1 MATLDLGNLTK
12 PKNPLEDEDPLG
24 ANTGWNGEAL
34 GGLIGGS
41 MTPDAKVADSS
52 APTSGFSNLAS
63 TPRTLSAPT
72 APSAPSFAEGEPV
85 PGGPAG
91 PNEIPVPGP
100 VEPPTGPVEPPKKS
114 TPTPV
119 YDPASYTP
127 VLDTVQENET
137 VQGQLRNI
145 LDEDSKLMQ
154 TARTRGLQTG
164 AARGLLNSSMAA
176 QAGEQAVID
185 TAMPIAGAD
194 AAAYRQAAGKNV
206 AAQNE
211 AGLFGAGAQQQLTLQ
226 RLKGDQAEQL
236 AGIEANYKQMLQ
248 ASQSAA
254 SLFNTVMTNIGA
266 ILDDPNT
273 TQEQKQNA
281 VNSQIAML
289 QAAMAAMGAISNIDL
304 SNLLDFSQLSDV
316 TPDEPGEPGYT
327 PPPPPPPPPS
337 QQRPVQAGP
346 GYSPPPPDS
355 PPGYQWEDSDGNRWQ
370 VGDGG
375 QIIYMGPALPPETPG

>member
-1 MATLDLGNLTK
+1 MGI
-12 PKNPLEDEDPLG
+12 P
-24 ANTGWNGEAL
+24 
-34 GGLIGGS
+34 
-41 MTPDAKVADSS
+41 
-52 APTSGFSNLAS
+52 
-63 TPRTLSAPT
+63 
-72 APSAPSFAEGEPV
+72 
-85 PGGPAG
+85 PG
-91 PNEIPVPGP
+91 EIPGSPQ
-100 VEPPTGPVEPPKKS
+100 PPSNETRGA
-114 TPTPV
+114 

-137 VQGQLRNI
+137 VQGQLGNI
-145 LDEDSKLMQ
+145 LSEDNKLMQ
-154 TARTRGLQTG
+154 TARNRAMQT
-164 AARGLLNSSMAA
+164 ANSRGLLNSSMAA

-194 AAAYRQAAGKNV
+194 AAAYRQAAMKNV
-206 AAQNE
+206 ASQNE

-248 ASQSAA
+248 ASQSAS

-289 QAAMAAMGAISNIDL
+289 QAAMSAMGTIANIDL
-304 SNLLDFSQLSDV
+304 SSLLDFSQLSDV

-327 PPPPPPPPPS
+327 PPPPPPGTPTQGNTPGVPPAEYPDA
-337 QQRPVQAGP
+337 QEIAGDRPVGSTFMNNGVNYQVVAP
-346 GYSPPPPDS
+346 GWAIPV
-355 PPGYQWEDSDGNRWQ
+355 PGQGSND
-370 VGDGG
+370 
-375 QIIYMGPALPPETPG
+375 AA